1 MKSVKKVSKSLPD
14 SAVTGYHTDVLGGFE
29 LCALCILEV
38 ELHFPDNHVWLHSKM
53 GSISTASPSLIAG
66 GGSFPGWPAFSGSR
80 VTWALT
86 LYQRIQEPGPTEHE

>member
-29 LCALCILEV
+29 LRALCILEV
-38 ELHFPDNHVWLHSKM
+38 ELHFPDNHVWLHGKM
-53 GSISTASPSLIAG
+53 GSISTASPFLIAG
-66 GGSFPGWPAFSGSR
+66 GGSFPGWPVFSGSR